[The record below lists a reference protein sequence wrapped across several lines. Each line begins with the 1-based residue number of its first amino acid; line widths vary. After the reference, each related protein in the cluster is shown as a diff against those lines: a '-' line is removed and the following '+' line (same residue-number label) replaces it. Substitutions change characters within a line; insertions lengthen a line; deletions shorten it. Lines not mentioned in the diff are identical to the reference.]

1 MRSRYKKI
9 MQPFIMEKLKK
20 PLPERKELPFIF
32 VVNIHK
38 GRRGRIALNGWDD
51 PLLPMQYM

>member
-1 MRSRYKKI
+1 